1 MYIGPHLGHL
11 NQWLLAGPKDVM
23 NWFSAQAE
31 CSKYGM
37 SMLRIAGEQ
46 KVSNNVTAHQSI
58 NRCKQY
64 INVVIAS
71 WAKPLKSDKQEKGL
85 WRLLSQMIKNV

>member
-1 MYIGPHLGHL
+1 MYIGPYLGHH

-23 NWFSAQAE
+23 NWFSVEAE

-46 KVSNNVTAHQSI
+46 KVSNNVTAH
-58 NRCKQY
+58 
-64 INVVIAS
+64 
-71 WAKPLKSDKQEKGL
+71 
-85 WRLLSQMIKNV
+85 